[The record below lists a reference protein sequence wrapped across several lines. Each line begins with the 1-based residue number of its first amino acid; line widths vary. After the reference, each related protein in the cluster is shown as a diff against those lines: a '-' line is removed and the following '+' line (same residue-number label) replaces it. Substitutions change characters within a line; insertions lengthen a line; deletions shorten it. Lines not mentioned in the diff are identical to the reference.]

1 VASVRAGAD
10 LVAFSGDKL
19 LGGPQAGIVVGRRDA
34 IERARKHPLMRA
46 LRADKLTYA
55 ALDATLA
62 LWQQAPARDQIPVYR
77 MLTMTRDEIAR
88 RAQALVVALK
98 TTPGLITEVIDGV
111 STVGG
116 GSAPGSALPTAL
128 VAIKID
134 GKSAAALE
142 AALRCTGKPP
152 VVARIEDERVLI
164 DLRTVSLDDDAALA
178 GTVTAAVSRKA

>member
-1 VASVRAGAD
+1 
-10 LVAFSGDKL
+10 
-19 LGGPQAGIVVGRRDA
+19 
-34 IERARKHPLMRA
+34 MRA

-88 RAQALVVALK
+88 RALALATTLK
-98 TTPGLITEVIDGV
+98 KTPSVITEVIDGV

-128 VAIKID
+128 VAIKIA
-134 GKSAAALE
+134 GKSAGALE
-142 AALRCTGKPP
+142 AALRCTGEPP
-152 VVARIEDERVLI
+152 LIARIDDEQVLI
-164 DLRTVSLDDDAALA
+164 DLRTVSPDDDAALA
-178 GTVTAAVSRKA
+178 ATVTTAVSRKP